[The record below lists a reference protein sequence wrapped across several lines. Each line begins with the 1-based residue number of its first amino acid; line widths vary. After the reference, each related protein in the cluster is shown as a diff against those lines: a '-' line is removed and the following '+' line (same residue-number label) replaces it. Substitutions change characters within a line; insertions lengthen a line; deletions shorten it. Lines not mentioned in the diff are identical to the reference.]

1 MCSILTLLLSVIM
14 LSVILLS
21 VDVPPKYLQAC
32 HGAGVGGQGHAVG
45 HQPASEFIDGMLC
58 FATILASFVIIRN
71 RLNEI
76 EPLILKP
83 IRVGIQLNLLRT
95 SQDHS
100 YLVGALSR

>member
-1 MCSILTLLLSVIM
+1 MCSILTLLLSV
-14 LSVILLS
+14 
-21 VDVPPKYLQAC
+21 DVPPKDWQAC
-32 HGAGVGGQGHAVG
+32 QGARVGGQGHAVG
-45 HQPASEFIDGMLC
+45 HQPAGEFIDGVLC

-76 EPLILKP
+76 DLLPLILKP

-95 SQDHS
+95 SHDHS